1 MSFPFHRNVDGEV
14 KGRRREFLGV
24 ERAGAECDGDHGV
37 ARGQLCQST
46 LEDVPPHLPPEGG
59 SRAIPLTEPR
69 DVPCGSCKS
78 LEFSFQALTE
88 KNVQHESRELS
99 FIWGKMRTAAKETA
113 PQIALRNCS
122 KEARGQDSIYVILV
136 KGVHVIKCI
145 FF

>member
-1 MSFPFHRNVDGEV
+1 MLTVRSMAEDANSWEWRELRLSVMETTAWPGGSCAKAHWRMS
-14 KGRRREFLGV
+14 
-24 ERAGAECDGDHGV
+24 
-37 ARGQLCQST
+37 
-46 LEDVPPHLPPEGG
+46 LPTSHPEGG

-69 DVPCGSCKS
+69 DVLCGSCKS
-78 LEFSFQALTE
+78 LEFSFQASTE
-88 KNVQHESRELS
+88 KNIHHESRELS

-122 KEARGQDSIYVILV
+122 KEARGKDSIYVILV